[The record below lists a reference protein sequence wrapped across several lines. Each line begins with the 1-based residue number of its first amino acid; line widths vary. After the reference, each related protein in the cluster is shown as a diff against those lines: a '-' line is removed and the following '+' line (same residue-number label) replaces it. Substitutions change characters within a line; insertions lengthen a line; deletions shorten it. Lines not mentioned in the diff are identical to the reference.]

1 MNQAQPNA
9 QTQSPIKQKATL
21 LQIFKAVSWSMLGV
35 RQQKGYEDDTAKI
48 TLKQAVIA
56 GLIGGVFFVI
66 SMITVVS
73 FVIKYASK

>member
-1 MNQAQPNA
+1 MNQAQANA
-9 QTQSPIKQKATL
+9 QSQSPLKQKATL
-21 LQIFKAVSWSMLGV
+21 FQIMKAVSWSMLGV

>member
-1 MNQAQPNA
+1 MSQLETSIQI
-9 QTQSPIKQKATL
+9 QSPTKQKATL
-21 LQIFKAVSWSMLGV
+21 LQVIKAVSWSMLGV

-73 FVIKYASK
+73 FVIKYASN

>member
-1 MNQAQPNA
+1 MNQAEST
-9 QTQSPIKQKATL
+9 QTAPKAKASL
-21 LQIFKAVSWSMLGV
+21 FQIAKAVSWSMLGV

-56 GLIGGVFFVI
+56 GLLGGVFFVI
-66 SMITVVS
+66 SMLTVVS

>member
-1 MNQAQPNA
+1 MNQFESSLQA
-9 QTQSPIKQKATL
+9 QSPLKQKATL
-21 LQIFKAVSWSMLGV
+21 LQVIKAVLWSMLGV

>member
-1 MNQAQPNA
+1 MNQFESSVQAQS
-9 QTQSPIKQKATL
+9 TIKHKATL
-21 LQIFKAVSWSMLGV
+21 LQIIKAVSWSMLGV
-35 RQQKGYEDDTAKI
+35 RQQKGYEDDTTKI

-73 FVIKYASK
+73 FVIKYVSN

>member
-1 MNQAQPNA
+1 MNQFESNVQI
-9 QTQSPIKQKATL
+9 QSPTKQKATL
-21 LQIFKAVSWSMLGV
+21 LQVIKAVSWSMLGV
-35 RQQKGYEDDTAKI
+35 RQQKGYEDDSAKI

-73 FVIKYASK
+73 FVIKYASN

>member
-1 MNQAQPNA
+1 MNQAEANA
-9 QTQSPIKQKATL
+9 QAENPVKQKATL
-21 LQIFKAVSWSMLGV
+21 FQIIKAVSWSMLGV

-56 GLIGGVFFVI
+56 GLIGGVFFVV

-73 FVIKYASK
+73 FVIKYASQ

>member
-1 MNQAQPNA
+1 MNQAEST
-9 QTQSPIKQKATL
+9 QTSPKAKASFF
-21 LQIFKAVSWSMLGV
+21 QIAKAVSWSMLGV

-56 GLIGGVFFVI
+56 GLIGGVLFVI
-66 SMITVVS
+66 SMLTVVS